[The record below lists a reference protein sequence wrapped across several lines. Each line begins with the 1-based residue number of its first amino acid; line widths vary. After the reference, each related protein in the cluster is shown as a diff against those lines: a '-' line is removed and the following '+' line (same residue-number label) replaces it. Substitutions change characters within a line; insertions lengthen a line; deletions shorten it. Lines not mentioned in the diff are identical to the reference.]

1 MTNKIL
7 QAEHLNKTY
16 GKGDSCVHALQDVSL
31 AIEKGSFT
39 AIIGKSGSGK
49 STLLQ
54 VLGGLDAPDSGSVK
68 LEGIEMYQLSDEK
81 LAQVRRRRIGF
92 VFQAFH
98 LLPEYTVQD
107 NILLPSYLDGR
118 KPDLQ
123 AFEQLVKSLEI
134 SDLLHKQP
142 AQLSGGQ
149 QQRVAIARALLQKP
163 AIILADEPTGN
174 LDSQNAAAVFDLLR
188 RAASENDQTVIYI
201 THDNDLARQADC
213 VLTMRDGKLSK

>member
-1 MTNKIL
+1 MNIIL

-16 GKGDSCVHALQDVSL
+16 GKGDGCVRALKDVNLS
-31 AIEKGSFT
+31 IEQGSFT

-54 VLGGLDAPDSGSVK
+54 ALGGLDAPDSGSVK
-68 LEGIEMYQLSDEK
+68 LEGIEMYKLSEEE
-81 LAQVRRRRIGF
+81 LAQIRRRRIGF
-92 VFQAFH
+92 VFQAFY

-107 NILLPSYLDGR
+107 NILLPSYLDGN
-118 KPDLQ
+118 KPDLKT
-123 AFEQLVKSLEI
+123 FEQLVKSLEI
-134 SDLLHKQP
+134 SDLLQKQP

-174 LDSQNAAAVFDLLR
+174 LDSQNAEAVFNLLR
-188 RAASENDQTVIYI
+188 RSASENGQTVIYI
-201 THDNDLARQADC
+201 THDNDLAQRADR
-213 VLTMRDGKLSK
+213 VLTMCDGILSE

>member
-1 MTNKIL
+1 MTNIIL

-16 GKGDSCVHALQDVSL
+16 GKDDSCVHALRDVSL
-31 AIEKGSFT
+31 SIEKGSFT

-54 VLGGLDAPDSGSVK
+54 ALGGLDAPDSGCVK
-68 LEGIEMYQLSDEK
+68 LEEIEMYQLSDEK
-81 LAQVRRRRIGF
+81 LAQIRRRRIGF

-98 LLPEYTVQD
+98 LLPEYTVKD
-107 NILLPSYLDGR
+107 NILLPSYLDGS

-123 AFEQLVKSLEI
+123 LFEQLVKSLEI

-188 RAASENDQTVIYI
+188 RAASENGQTVVYI
-201 THDNDLARQADC
+201 THDNDLAQRADR
-213 VLTMRDGKLSK
+213 VLTMRDGKLFE

>member
-1 MTNKIL
+1 MTNIIL

-16 GKGDSCVHALQDVSL
+16 GKDDNCVHALQDVSL
-31 AIEKGSFT
+31 SIEKGSFT
-39 AIIGKSGSGK
+39 AIVGKSGSGK

-54 VLGGLDAPDSGSVK
+54 ALGGLDAPDSGCVK

-81 LAQVRRRRIGF
+81 LAQIRRRRIGF

-98 LLPEYTVQD
+98 LLPEYTVKD
-107 NILLPSYLDGR
+107 NILLPSYLDGS

-123 AFEQLVKSLEI
+123 LFEQLVKSLEI

-188 RAASENDQTVIYI
+188 RAASENGQTVVYI
-201 THDNDLARQADC
+201 THDNDLAQRADR
-213 VLTMRDGKLSK
+213 VLTMRDGKLFE

>member
-1 MTNKIL
+1 MTNIIL

-16 GKGDSCVHALQDVSL
+16 GKDDSCVHALQDVSL
-31 AIEKGSFT
+31 SIEKGSFT
-39 AIIGKSGSGK
+39 AIVGKSGSGK

-54 VLGGLDAPDSGSVK
+54 ALGGLDAPDSGCVK
-68 LEGIEMYQLSDEK
+68 LEGIEMYRLSDEK
-81 LAQVRRRRIGF
+81 LAQIRRRRIGF

-98 LLPEYTVQD
+98 LLPEYTVKD
-107 NILLPSYLDGR
+107 NILLPSYLDGS
-118 KPDLQ
+118 KPDLEL
-123 AFEQLVKSLEI
+123 FEQLVKSLEI

-188 RAASENDQTVIYI
+188 RAATENGQTVVYI
-201 THDNDLARQADC
+201 THDNDLAQRADR
-213 VLTMRDGKLSK
+213 VLTMRDGKLSE